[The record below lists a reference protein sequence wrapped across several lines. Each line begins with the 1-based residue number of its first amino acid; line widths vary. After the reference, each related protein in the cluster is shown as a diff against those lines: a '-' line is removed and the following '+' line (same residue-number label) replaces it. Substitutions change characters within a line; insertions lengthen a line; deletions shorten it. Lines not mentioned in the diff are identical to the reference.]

1 MMAGQRQ
8 YYENAFEN
16 FIKLL

>member
-1 MMAGQRQ
+1 MAGQRQ